1 MKVLDGL
8 RAGKKPREI
17 AVDIYGADEVRDG
30 WYNAESWKGIKGY
43 IRTEQEIKSFMV
55 LLGPQR

>member
-17 AVDIYGADEVRDG
+17 AVDIYGADEVRDR
-30 WYNAESWKGIKGY
+30 WYPDSGDALAGAAVDRQG
-43 IRTEQEIKSFMV
+43 RA
-55 LLGPQR
+55 P